1 MRNNIV
7 YVHYE
12 PLANMFKTAG
22 LSASDVLNAS
32 PASFRHLLLLPPVDE
47 DEFIDPHTGLN
58 EISGEAA
65 VTTFLRSKGART
77 RSWLDYKH
85 ASYLRD
91 LLPTEVAELLY
102 LGFAKT
108 HITPPFYYKL
118 QNELVFLPLKDGQ
131 VTMYFRTLERFSA
144 TLAVGMVRHL
154 RLAANDQP
162 FWLRLRAQHFPPVT
176 TKVLARLYPLFEDG
190 VLMDFSRTSFSRD
203 EVAVPLYRVK
213 RRFVF
218 AQPLD
223 QDGLAGVGT
232 VRLQRA
238 TNQWHL
244 RLKEVAE

>member
-22 LSASDVLNAS
+22 LSASDMLNGS
-32 PASFRHLLLLPPVDE
+32 PAPFRHLLLLPPVDE

-58 EISGEAA
+58 EISGVGA
-65 VTTFLRSKGART
+65 VTDFMRSKAART

-91 LLPTEVAELLY
+91 LLPSEIAELLY

-118 QNELVFLPLKDGQ
+118 QNELVFLPLSDGQ
-131 VTMYFRTLERFSA
+131 VTMYFRTLAHFST
-144 TLAVGMVRHL
+144 TLAVGIVRHL

-162 FWLRLRAQHFPPVT
+162 FWLRLRAQHFPPVP
-176 TKVLARLYPLFEDG
+176 TKLLAKLYPLFEDG
-190 VLMDFSRTSFSRD
+190 VLLDFSRTRFSRTQ
-203 EVAVPLYRVK
+203 VAVPLFRVT
-213 RRFVF
+213 RRFVL

-223 QDGLAGVGT
+223 QDGLSALGAVT
-232 VRLQRA
+232 LTRA
-238 TNQWHL
+238 SGQWHL
-244 RLKEVAE
+244 QLKAVAQ